1 MLTEVEQST
10 VQMCGGPRDGAIVK
24 LKKSTKTPKRYNC
37 QNERCYQSLFSDGY
51 LHIYELRP
59 IPPKKKGEKKG
70 KVICRFYHVGMAE
83 VSS

>member
-37 QNERCYQSLFSDGY
+37 QNERCYQSLFNDGY
-51 LHIYELRP
+51 IHVYELRP
-59 IPPKKKGEKKG
+59 IPPKKKMKKG
-70 KVICRFYHVGMAE
+70 DKIICRFYHVGMCE
-83 VSS
+83 VAQ